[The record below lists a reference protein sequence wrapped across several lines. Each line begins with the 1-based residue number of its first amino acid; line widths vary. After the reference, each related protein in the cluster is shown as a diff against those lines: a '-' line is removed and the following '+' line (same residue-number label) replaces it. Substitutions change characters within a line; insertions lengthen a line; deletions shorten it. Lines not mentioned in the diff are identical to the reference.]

1 MKLFIRITILFL
13 IALAVAGF
21 SRFNTGS
28 VSLFFGNYEAI
39 LSLNLLLIIWL
50 VSFVVIYY
58 LFCMY
63 VNLRRL
69 PNRIQKR
76 RARNALIGSR
86 VYLNNAGLHYFEG
99 KYRSSYDYALKSI
112 KREINPDNKFLA
124 YIIAFRAASIMRD
137 SAKETKISTEISNF
151 NDPKWRL
158 AKYLVIAENFYNEQR
173 FGQCI
178 DNLNAVIQLDH
189 KHVPARRMLLKV
201 YLSLTNYVQAYE
213 VLTWLLRYDSL
224 REHQVNKYKTQV
236 ISGLFKSLS
245 AQKELSSYYNKL
257 TREERNSFL
266 YGKLYFDGLLRL
278 AEYETALDFLASNIR
293 TETMQLIYSEA
304 VLALSKK
311 ITDNRLVSKLIFI
324 AEKSLVSNQRNH
336 NLLLALGIL
345 SYHQQQWDKS
355 EGYLEDSLN
364 LKPSLDAYVFLNLLA
379 KETNNNRLFD
389 ESSQKLI
396 ANIRDLS

>member
-1 MKLFIRITILFL
+1 MKVFIRITILFL

-28 VSLFFGNYEAI
+28 VRLFLGNYEAI
-39 LSLNLLLIIWL
+39 LSLNLLLIVWL
-50 VSFVVIYY
+50 VSFVIVYY
-58 LFCMY
+58 VFRIY

-69 PNRIQKR
+69 PNRIQKS

-86 VYLNNAGLHYFEG
+86 LHLNNAGLHYFEG

-137 SAKETKISTEISNF
+137 SAKETKISTEISQF
-151 NDPKWRL
+151 SDPKWRL

-201 YLSLTNYVQAYE
+201 YLSLANYTQAYE
-213 VLTWLLRYDSL
+213 VLTWLLKYDSL
-224 REHQVNKYKTQV
+224 REHQVNKYKAQV
-236 ISGLFKSLS
+236 MSGLFKSLS
-245 AQKELSSYYNKL
+245 AQKDLSGYYNKL
-257 TREERNSFL
+257 DRDERNNFL

-278 AEYETALDFLASNIR
+278 GEHEVALEFLTSNIKV
-293 TETMQLIYSEA
+293 ETMQLIYSES

-311 ITDNRLVSKLIFI
+311 ITDNKLISKLKFI
-324 AEKSLVSNQRNH
+324 AEKSLASNQRNH

-345 SYHQQQWDKS
+345 LYQEQQWEKS
-355 EGYLEDSLN
+355 QSYLEDSLN
-364 LKPSLDAYVFLNLLA
+364 LKPSLDAYLFLSLVA
-379 KETNNNRLFD
+379 KETNNSELLA
-389 ESSQKLI
+389 ESNQKLV
-396 ANIRDLS
+396 ASIRNLG

>member
-1 MKLFIRITILFL
+1 MKLFIRLTILFL

-28 VSLFFGNYEAI
+28 VSLFLGNYEAI

-50 VSFVVIYY
+50 VSFVIVYY
-58 LFCMY
+58 VFRIY

-69 PNRIQKR
+69 PNRIQKS

-86 VYLNNAGLHYFEG
+86 LHLNNAGLHYFEG

-137 SAKETKISTEISNF
+137 SAKETKISTEISQF
-151 NDPKWRL
+151 SDPKWRL

-201 YLSLTNYVQAYE
+201 YLSLANYTQAYE
-213 VLTWLLRYDSL
+213 VLTWLLKYDSL

-236 ISGLFKSLS
+236 VSGLFKSLS
-245 AQKELSSYYNKL
+245 TQKDLSRYYNKL
-257 TREERNSFL
+257 SREERNNFL

-278 AEYETALDFLASNIR
+278 GEHEVALEFLASNVKV
-293 TETMQLIYSEA
+293 ETMQLIYSEA

-311 ITDNRLVSKLIFI
+311 ITDNKLISKLKFI

-345 SYHQQQWDKS
+345 MYQQQQWS
-355 EGYLEDSLN
+355 ESQAYLEDSLN
-364 LKPSLDAYVFLNLLA
+364 LKPSLDAYLFLSLVA
-379 KETNNNRLFD
+379 KETNDSQLLA
-389 ESSQKLI
+389 ESNQKLV
-396 ANIRDLS
+396 ASIRNLG

>member
-1 MKLFIRITILFL
+1 MKLFIRLTILFL

-28 VSLFFGNYEAI
+28 VSLFLGNYEAI

-50 VSFVVIYY
+50 VSFVIVYY
-58 LFCMY
+58 VFRIY

-69 PNRIQKR
+69 PNRIQKS

-86 VYLNNAGLHYFEG
+86 LHLNNAGLHYFEG

-137 SAKETKISTEISNF
+137 SAKETKISTEISQF
-151 NDPKWRL
+151 SDPKWRL

-201 YLSLTNYVQAYE
+201 YLSLANYTQAYE
-213 VLTWLLRYDSL
+213 VLTWLLKYDSL

-236 ISGLFKSLS
+236 VSGLFKSLS
-245 AQKELSSYYNKL
+245 TQKDLSRYYNKL
-257 TREERNSFL
+257 SREERNNFL

-278 AEYETALDFLASNIR
+278 GEHEVALEFLTSNIKV
-293 TETMQLIYSEA
+293 ETMQLIYSES

-311 ITDNRLVSKLIFI
+311 ITDNKLISKLKFI
-324 AEKSLVSNQRNH
+324 AEKSLASNQRNH

-345 SYHQQQWDKS
+345 LYQEQQWEKS
-355 EGYLEDSLN
+355 QSYLEDSLN
-364 LKPSLDAYVFLNLLA
+364 LKPSLDAYLFLSLVA
-379 KETNNNRLFD
+379 KETNDSQLLA
-389 ESSQKLI
+389 ESNQKLV
-396 ANIRDLS
+396 ASIRSLG

>member
-1 MKLFIRITILFL
+1 MKLFIRLTILFL

-28 VSLFFGNYEAI
+28 VSLFLGNYEAI

-50 VSFVVIYY
+50 VSFVIVYY
-58 LFCMY
+58 VFRIY

-69 PNRIQKR
+69 PNRIQKS

-86 VYLNNAGLHYFEG
+86 LHLNNAGLHYFEG

-137 SAKETKISTEISNF
+137 SAKETKISTEISQF
-151 NDPKWRL
+151 SDPKWRL

-201 YLSLTNYVQAYE
+201 YLSLANYTQAYE
-213 VLTWLLRYDSL
+213 VLTWLLKYDSL

-236 ISGLFKSLS
+236 VSGLFKSLS
-245 AQKELSSYYNKL
+245 TQKELSSYYNKL
-257 TREERNSFL
+257 TRDERNNFL

-278 AEYETALDFLASNIR
+278 SEHEVALEFLGSNVKV
-293 TETMQLIYSEA
+293 ETMQLIYSEA

-311 ITDNRLVSKLIFI
+311 ITDNKLVSKLKFL
-324 AEKSLVSNQRNH
+324 AEKSLALSQRNH

-345 SYHQQQWDKS
+345 SYQQQQWEKS
-355 EGYLEDSLN
+355 QSYLEDSLS
-364 LKPSLDAYVFLNLLA
+364 LKSSLDAYVFLSLVA
-379 KETNNNRLFD
+379 KETQNGQLLN
-389 ESSQKLI
+389 ESNQKLV
-396 ANIRDLS
+396 ANIRNLS

>member
-13 IALAVAGF
+13 IAVAVAGF
-21 SRFNTGS
+21 SRFNSGS
-28 VSLFFGNYEAI
+28 VSFFLGNYEAI

-50 VSFVVIYY
+50 VSFVIVYY
-58 LFCMY
+58 LFRMY

-69 PNRIQKR
+69 PNRIQKS

-86 VYLNNAGLHYFEG
+86 AHLNNAWLHYFEG

-124 YIIAFRAASIMRD
+124 YIIAFRAANIMRD
-137 SAKETKISTEISNF
+137 GAKEAQICTEINQFS
-151 NDPKWRL
+151 DPKWRL
-158 AKYLVIAENFYNEQR
+158 AKYLVVAENFYNEQR

-201 YLSLTNYVQAYE
+201 YLSLTNYAQAYE
-213 VLTWLLRYDSL
+213 VLIWLLRNDSL

-236 ISGLFKSLS
+236 MSGIFKTLKT
-245 AQKELSSYYNKL
+245 QKELTSYYNKL
-257 TREERNSFL
+257 TREERNNFL

-278 AEYETALDFLASNIR
+278 CEYEAALDFLTANLKV
-293 TETMQLIYSEA
+293 ETMQLIYSEA

-311 ITDNRLVSKLIFI
+311 IADNTLINKLKSI
-324 AEKSLVSNQRNH
+324 AEKSSALNQRNH
-336 NLLLALGIL
+336 NMLLSLGIL
-345 SYHQQQWDKS
+345 SYQQQMWEIS
-355 EGYLEDSLN
+355 QAYLEDSIN
-364 LKPSLDAYVFLNLLA
+364 LKPSLDAYVFLSLIA
-379 KETNNNRLFD
+379 KETSNSQLLI
-389 ESSQKLI
+389 ESNQKLV
-396 ANIRDLS
+396 ANIRNLG